1 VPAAAAAGQSPRLA
15 SGRGSGRGRQDRASA
30 YARLAI
36 SAMMSKITVA
46 AAIAV
51 ISAWS

>member
-15 SGRGSGRGRQDRASA
+15 SGRSRQDRASA

-46 AAIAV
+46 AAIEV

>member
-1 VPAAAAAGQSPRLA
+1 VPAAAAAGQSPRLT
-15 SGRGSGRGRQDRASA
+15 SGRGRGRQDRASA

-46 AAIAV
+46 AAIEV

>member
-1 VPAAAAAGQSPRLA
+1 VPAAAAGQSPRLA
-15 SGRGSGRGRQDRASA
+15 SAGGRGRQDRASA

-46 AAIAV
+46 AAIEV